1 MDSGSLRFRL
11 IALWAV
17 FLIIAIEIASLGLQM
32 LFERSIMRRIKEELR
47 GDLQLLTEA
56 IVADGKTGIRLL
68 TAPSDP
74 QFTIAYSGRYWQVSR
89 GNEAVLRS
97 SSLWDY
103 KLAVDAQILPNKATA
118 DVRIDGPDS
127 QSLFGLKQTVNLDR
141 GDSQGQSLS
150 VVAAVDYR
158 ELERAQQKFS
168 DDLTI
173 GLSGLALLLLL
184 AASAHV
190 VIGLRPLR
198 DLQARLAK
206 VRGGEIR
213 RLEGKFPK
221 EVMPLVAETNALLDA
236 QDAALE
242 AARTHAGNLAH
253 GLKTPLAIMAT
264 QARTLRRRGDNDLAG
279 QIERQIEAM
288 RRHVERELAR
298 TRARGTGL
306 THHQRIDTAAS
317 IRELVEAMRLL
328 PMGQNLQW
336 NLALKEPLMLAV
348 DRTDFQ
354 EIMGNLIDN
363 AHKWAKTKVRIESR
377 LADHRAVFVVEDD
390 GPGVAEADLARI
402 LERGVRADTTVPG
415 TGLGLAIVSDVV
427 AAYEGRLE
435 LMRSTLGGLAA
446 VVTLAARKQQPAAGA
461 TAKPAPDR
469 PATAPMR
476 PIQS

>member
-17 FLIIAIEIASLGLQM
+17 FLIVVIEIASLGLQM
-32 LFERSIMRRIKEELR
+32 LFERSILRRITEELT

-56 IVADGKTGIRLL
+56 IVADGKTVRLL

-89 GNEAVLRS
+89 GSDAILRS

-118 DVRIDGPDS
+118 GVRIDGPDN
-127 QSLFGLKQTVNLDR
+127 QSLFGLKQSVTIENA
-141 GDSQGQSLS
+141 GDSQNLN
-150 VVAAVDYR
+150 VVAAVDFR
-158 ELERAQQKFS
+158 ELERAKQKFS

-461 TAKPAPDR
+461 TPKPAPDR